1 MIPTRTVRPLVLRPL
16 VLICAALAVLPALA
30 ACGVTSPSPVT
41 LRVLATP
48 ELAGIEPLLAELRA
62 DTGVDM
68 QLDMDRGLDAVGALR
83 PGEYEHDAAWLSSDR
98 YFQLELAESGY
109 AGPRPPSASIML
121 SPVVVGMKRATAERL
136 RAGGPISWADIAASA
151 AAGELRFGMAE
162 PRRSGS
168 GLAALVGVATAAAG
182 TGRALRPED
191 VACDRLRGLFTGHA
205 LRADGSAA
213 LVDGFVAR
221 EPELDALVAS
231 ESTLLSLNAG
241 GRLAEPL
248 EIVYPADGI
257 IQSDFPLLLLDP
269 AHRDAYDRAVEWLLT
284 ERAQRRIMELTARR
298 PIDPDVPRL
307 PQLPATTG
315 NALYFPDRLDVVDAL
330 LADYEAMQ
338 TRPPGHTIFL
348 LDFSGSMRGDRIAAL
363 RAAFAELTGTGD
375 ASFVR
380 FHAGERV
387 TVVRFGGHVLA
398 EREFAGGD
406 PAELTAL
413 RDFVGAE
420 AFDER
425 TAVWSAA
432 DHGYGIAAGVLA
444 ADPATPVLIVLMT
457 DGLSNAGL
465 TADELID
472 RQNAPGRPA
481 VPLFTIGVGEA
492 DAAELT
498 RVATATGGRAIDA
511 GTDLPDAFEDLRGCR

>member
-1 MIPTRTVRPLVLRPL
+1 MRPLARL
-16 VLICAALAVLPALA
+16 CAVLAVLAALA
-30 ACGVTSPSPVT
+30 ACGLTPPAPAT

-48 ELAGIEPLLAELRA
+48 ELAGIEPLLADLRA
-62 DTGVDM
+62 DTGIDL
-68 QLDMDRGLDAVGALR
+68 QLDMGHGLDAVGALR
-83 PGEYEHDAAWLSSDR
+83 PGVYEHDAAWLSSDR
-98 YFQLELAESGY
+98 YFHLELAESGY
-109 AGPRPPSASIML
+109 AGPRPPSTSIML
-121 SPVVVGMKRATAERL
+121 SPVAVGMKPAVAARL
-136 RAGGPISWADIAASA
+136 RTDGPISWADLAASA

-182 TGRALRPED
+182 SGRALQPED
-191 VACDRLRGLFTGHA
+191 VTCDRLRGLLTGHV

-231 ESTLLSLNAG
+231 ESTLLSLNAT

-248 EIVYPADGI
+248 EIVYPTDGI

-269 AHRDAYDRAVEWLLT
+269 AHRDAYDRVVEWLLT
-284 ERAQRRIMELTARR
+284 EPVQRRIMELTARR
-298 PIDPDVPRL
+298 PIDPDVARL

-363 RAAFAELTGTGD
+363 RTAFAELTGTGD

-380 FHAGERV
+380 FYAGERV
-387 TVVRFGGHVLA
+387 TVARFGSEVLA
-398 EREFAGGD
+398 EREFAAGD
-406 PAELTAL
+406 PAELAAL
-413 RDFVGAE
+413 RNFVGAE
-420 AFDER
+420 EFDES

-432 DHGYGIAAGVLA
+432 EHGYGIATRTLA
-444 ADPATPVLIVLMT
+444 ADPATPVSIVLMT

-481 VPLFTIGVGEA
+481 VPLFTIRVGEA
-492 DAAELT
+492 DAAELA
-498 RVATATGGRAIDA
+498 RVATATGGRAVDA
-511 GTDLPDAFEDLRGCR
+511 GTDLSHAFEELRGCR

>member
-1 MIPTRTVRPLVLRPL
+1 MLPTFTVRSLGLL
-16 VLICAALAVLPALA
+16 CAAVALLPALA
-30 ACGVTSPSPVT
+30 ACVVTTPVPAT

-48 ELAGIEPLLAELRA
+48 ELADIEPLLADLRA
-62 DTGVDM
+62 DTGIEV
-68 QLDMDRGLDAVGALR
+68 QLDTSHGLDAVGALR
-83 PGEYEHDAAWLSSDR
+83 PGMYGHDAAWLSSDR
-98 YFQLELAESGY
+98 YFQLELAQSRYG
-109 AGPRPPSASIML
+109 GPRPLSRSIML
-121 SPVVVGMKRATAERL
+121 SPVVVGMKQAAADRL
-136 RAGGPISWADIAASA
+136 RAGGPVSWADIAASA
-151 AAGELRFGMAE
+151 AAGDLRFGMAE

-182 TGRALRPED
+182 HGRALRPED
-191 VACDRLRGLFTGHA
+191 VTCDRLRGLLTGHA

-221 EPELDALVAS
+221 EPELDALVAA

-248 EIVYPADGI
+248 EIVHPADGI

-269 AHRDAYDRAVEWLLT
+269 ARRDTYDRAVAWLLT
-284 ERAQRRIMELTARR
+284 EPVQQRIMELTARR

-330 LADYEAMQ
+330 LADYDAVQ

-348 LDFSGSMRGDRIAAL
+348 LDFSGSMRGNRIAAV
-363 RAAFAELTGTGD
+363 RAAFALLTGTGD

-387 TVVRFGGHVLA
+387 TVVRFGGKALA
-398 EREFAGGD
+398 EGEFAGGE
-406 PAELTAL
+406 PAELAAL

-420 AFDER
+420 GFDEH

-432 DHGYGIAAGVLA
+432 DHGYGIAAAVLA
-444 ADPATPVLIVLMT
+444 ADPATPVSIVLMT
-457 DGLSNAGL
+457 DGLNTTGL
-465 TADELID
+465 TADEFVH
-472 RQNAPGRPA
+472 RRVAPGRPA
-481 VPLFTIGVGEA
+481 VPLFTIRVGDA

-511 GTDLPDAFEDLRGCR
+511 GADLTDAFEELRGCR